1 MRLLILCLFVF
12 ALNIYSEEQKYIFGW
27 TQLNNP
33 DLLTPR
39 GGTSSGPDVDLDQ
52 RPNPYWLKL
61 QDSKLSKFEKDRLA
75 ILAMSGEHKVN
86 FDFMETMGFQDN
98 YVPQK
103 PYQSWGTEF
112 VIVVENEKDFISLQH
127 IMVMYFEQEDG
138 TISEPMVV
146 KHWRQDWKY
155 QDRVIN
161 NYVGNNSWEQQAI
174 PYSERK
180 GTWSQSVF
188 QVDDS
193 PRYEGYGEW
202 KHFKNSSSWTS
213 KETNRP
219 LPRRE
224 STIRSDYDIVIGTN
238 IHTITPNGWVHEQN
252 NNKARLDNEIIAKE
266 IGIARYQRINNFDW
280 AAGKIYWKNTEVF
293 WKKVREVWSQKLE
306 NSKNIKV
313 IKEIDNEMLFAK
325 LFSLANDFSNGDNEA
340 ISKVEVIIEE
350 YTR

>member
-1 MRLLILCLFVF
+1 
-12 ALNIYSEEQKYIFGW
+12 
-27 TQLNNP
+27 
-33 DLLTPR
+33 
-39 GGTSSGPDVDLDQ
+39 
-52 RPNPYWLKL
+52 
-61 QDSKLSKFEKDRLA
+61 
-75 ILAMSGEHKVN
+75 
-86 FDFMETMGFQDN
+86 
-98 YVPQK
+98 
-103 PYQSWGTEF
+103 
-112 VIVVENEKDFISLQH
+112 
-127 IMVMYFEQEDG
+127 MVMYFEQEDG

-155 QDRVIN
+155 QDRLIN

-174 PYSERK
+174 PYSERR

-193 PRYEGYGEW
+193 PRYEGFGEW
-202 KHFKNSSSWTS
+202 KHFKNSSSWIS

-224 STIRSDYDIVIGTN
+224 ATIRNDYDIVIGTN

-280 AAGKIYWKNTEVF
+280 TAGKVYWENTEVF
-293 WKKVREVWSQKLE
+293 WKKVRDAWSQKLE